1 MVKNKQ
7 RFRKEVIMSREWQQ
21 TKYKEYVMPDAVY
34 YQSVWAVRDLER
46 MENRLA
52 ELEQEEIAGGRSIVS
67 DRTSNF
73 VLYRPTEEKA
83 VERAVLRER
92 IRGIHAALNMVP
104 EEYRSFILSNLI
116 LKNTGKAFPNKLW
129 RYWKQRFLYTVAKNL
144 SMM

>member
-1 MVKNKQ
+1 
-7 RFRKEVIMSREWQQ
+7 MSREWQQ

-92 IRGIHAALNMVP
+92 IRGIHAALSMVP
-104 EEYRSFILSNLI
+104 VEYRSFILSNLI

>member
-1 MVKNKQ
+1 MA
-7 RFRKEVIMSREWQQ
+7 REWQQ
-21 TKYKEYVMPDAVY
+21 TKYKELVMPDAVY
-34 YQSVWAVRDLER
+34 YQTVWAVRDLER

-144 SMM
+144 SIM

>member
-1 MVKNKQ
+1 
-7 RFRKEVIMSREWQQ
+7 MSREWQQ

-129 RYWKQRFLYTVAKNL
+129 RYWKQRFLYMVAKNL

>member
-1 MVKNKQ
+1 
-7 RFRKEVIMSREWQQ
+7 MSREWQQ

-92 IRGIHAALNMVP
+92 IRGIHAALSMVP

-129 RYWKQRFLYTVAKNL
+129 RYWKQRFLCRVGWRL
-144 SMM
+144 SML

>member
-1 MVKNKQ
+1 
-7 RFRKEVIMSREWQQ
+7 MSREWQQ

>member
-1 MVKNKQ
+1 
-7 RFRKEVIMSREWQQ
+7 
-21 TKYKEYVMPDAVY
+21 MPDAVY

-92 IRGIHAALNMVP
+92 IRGIHAALSMVP

>member
-1 MVKNKQ
+1 
-7 RFRKEVIMSREWQQ
+7 MSREWQQ

-144 SMM
+144 SIM

>member
-1 MVKNKQ
+1 MA
-7 RFRKEVIMSREWQQ
+7 REWQQ
-21 TKYKEYVMPDAVY
+21 TKYKELVMPDAVY

-144 SMM
+144 SIM

>member
-1 MVKNKQ
+1 
-7 RFRKEVIMSREWQQ
+7 MSREWQQ

-92 IRGIHAALNMVP
+92 IRGIHAALSMVP

-129 RYWKQRFLYTVAKNL
+129 RYWKQRFLYTVAKN
-144 SMM
+144 

>member
-1 MVKNKQ
+1 
-7 RFRKEVIMSREWQQ
+7 MSREWQQ

-92 IRGIHAALNMVP
+92 IRGIHAALSMVP

>member
-1 MVKNKQ
+1 
-7 RFRKEVIMSREWQQ
+7 MSREWQQ

-46 MENRLA
+46 MEYRLA
-52 ELEQEEIAGGRSIVS
+52 ELEQEERAGGRSSVS

-92 IRGIHAALNMVP
+92 IRGIHAALSMVP